1 MFYICVV
8 LEKSKY
14 ARTVAILLSSLV
26 LFSSFGLTLN
36 MHLCQGKVKTI
47 SLLGE
52 AKKCIGMDEGSTCKT
67 DESPVSITKK
77 KCCSDA
83 SFKPETSSQNILVV
97 NSQVDYLVLGINP
110 YAKLIPAS
118 TPEIDSDINLYTPP
132 PEEHRGRTLLVLHQI
147 FLI

>member
-1 MFYICVV
+1 MNPN
-8 LEKSKY
+8 STY
-14 ARTVAILLSSLV
+14 AKTVAILLCSIV

-52 AKKCIGMDEGSTCKT
+52 AQKCIGMDEGDICMT
-67 DESPVSITKK
+67 DNSPTSFTKK

-83 SFKPETSSQNILVV
+83 SFKPETTDQNILVESSRV
-97 NSQVDYLVLGINP
+97 HHLVLGVNP
-110 YAKLIPAS
+110 YEKLVPTSNPILES
-118 TPEIDSDINLYTPP
+118 NIVRYIPP
-132 PEEHRGRTLLVLHQI
+132 PDDNAGRTLLVLHQT